1 MQSEQL
7 GPAPLSPWV
16 VALVDGSVQ
25 AAHCD
30 CVDGLDEA
38 CTHIAALLF
47 TVEANVRAIDTG
59 TVDDKEANWMMPS
72 AEEKLLYRSISEIDV
87 TPRGYKT
94 GRRRQS
100 MTTSVAASKRTIQ
113 KKSPTPTQMEIDDFY
128 LPLHAPGAKCATLS
142 LVEPYSDE
150 FVPQAMRSTSTLTVS
165 SCSGSSPSSSSGCT
179 EEAVTSQDNVWCL
192 CKGDEN
198 GRMIA
203 CDNQDCSI
211 EWFHYSC
218 VGIKRKPKGKWY
230 CPDCNTKL

>member
-16 VALVDGSVQ
+16 VALADGSVQ

-30 CVDGLDEA
+30 CMDGLDEA

-47 TVEANVRAIDTG
+47 TVEANVRAIQTG
-59 TVDDKEANWMMPS
+59 TIDDEEANWMMPS
-72 AEEKLLYRSISEIDV
+72 AEKKLLYRSISEIDF
-87 TPRGYKT
+87 TPRGCKT
-94 GRRRQS
+94 GKRRQP

-113 KKSPTPTQMEIDDFY
+113 KKIPSPSQTEKNDFSF
-128 LPLHAPGAKCATLS
+128 PFHASSAKCAIPS

-150 FVPQAMRSTSTLTVS
+150 FVPQATRNTPTVTVP
-165 SCSGSSPSSSSGCT
+165 SCNGSSSSSSPGYA
-179 EEAVTSQDNVWCL
+179 EEPVTSQDNAWCL

-218 VGIKRKPKGKWY
+218 VGIKRRPKGKWY
-230 CPDCNTKL
+230 CPDCNAKL